1 MIRIDIKRKDRRI
14 AEMSIRGHAEY
25 DVKGKDLVCA
35 GVSCIAVGALN
46 AIEEKCHTCDLKLEE
61 GFIHI
66 SVNLLEDRDTQIML
80 EMLRIQ
86 LLTMQEA
93 YQNYIRLT
101 DQEV

>member
-14 AEMSIRGHAEY
+14 AEMRICGHAEY

-46 AIEEKCHTCDLKLEE
+46 AIEETCNTCDLKLEE
-61 GFIHI
+61 GLIHI